1 MKLRDFCDDEMPRE
15 RLLKKGP
22 ESLSNVELLAILLHS
37 GTRSMNVLELAR
49 TLFKKGGGSLGGVSR
64 MSVDKLQELEGVGPG
79 KSAVLA
85 AAFEI
90 GRRSA
95 EERFMESERTMSS
108 PKAVYQ
114 LMSPFLRRLEHEE
127 CWVLYLNRRNL
138 LIGKERI
145 TIGNDNCT
153 VMDSKAILRRAL
165 EKKACGIILV
175 HNHPSG
181 NALPSIADIGQTQDI
196 KRALG
201 SCDISLLD
209 HVVIGGDGYY
219 SFADEELVNVAA
231 KGKGNH

>member
-1 MKLRDFCDDEMPRE
+1 MKLKELCNDERPRE
-15 RLLKKGP
+15 RLLKNGV

-37 GTRSMNVLELAR
+37 GTKSMNVIDLAR
-49 TLFKKGGGSLGGVSR
+49 ELLKTGGGSLGGVAG
-64 MSVDKLQELEGVGPG
+64 MSVEKLQGLSGIGRG
-79 KSAVLA
+79 KSSAIA
-85 AAFEI
+85 AAFEL
-90 GRRSA
+90 GRRCS
-95 EERFMESERTMSS
+95 EEKFMESKKAMSS
-108 PKAVYQ
+108 PKAVYR

-138 LIGKERI
+138 LIGKERM
-145 TIGNDNCT
+145 TIGSDNCT

-181 NALPSIADIGQTQDI
+181 NALPSIADIGQTQEL
-196 KRALG
+196 KRALH

-219 SFADEELVNVAA
+219 SFADEELVDATT
-231 KGKGNH
+231 KGRH